1 VNGLAGFSLDLYLV
15 EAPFQ
20 RRYFRNLKREIASME
35 NVQVIEP
42 VPPDQLIDTIS
53 KYHAGLIVIFPSN
66 FSLEHAMPNK
76 LFDCAIAGR
85 GLIVGPNKDMSKF
98 VLQNNLGLVTS
109 GFDPSSIRT
118 AISELTINQ
127 LWEFSENAQRFS
139 KRFNGDEEAV
149 KLVGLVNEV
158 LEKSKKCQ

>member
-1 VNGLAGFSLDLYLV
+1 
-15 EAPFQ
+15 
-20 RRYFRNLKREIASME
+20 
-35 NVQVIEP
+35 
-42 VPPDQLIDTIS
+42 
-53 KYHAGLIVIFPSN
+53 
-66 FSLEHAMPNK
+66 MPNK